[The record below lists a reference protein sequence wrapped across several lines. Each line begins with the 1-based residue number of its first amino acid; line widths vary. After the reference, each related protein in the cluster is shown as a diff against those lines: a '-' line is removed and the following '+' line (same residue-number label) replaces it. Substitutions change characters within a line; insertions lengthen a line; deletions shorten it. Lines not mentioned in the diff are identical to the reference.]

1 LLGLVGGSG
10 NRLRYVS
17 VSVSV
22 SVSVDA
28 LPDGWFKFLPLKKF
42 QPLW

>member
-10 NRLRYVS
+10 NRLRY